1 MRRKLDLIESSPLAS
16 AESWR
21 EESEADDKETVAVC
35 DTASSTGTETDIKD
49 QPLQSRLPENH
60 DELLAR

>member
-1 MRRKLDLIESSPLAS
+1 MRRKLDLIESSPSPS

-35 DTASSTGTETDIKD
+35 ETDINKD
-49 QPLQSRLPENH
+49 QPLQSRRPEDH

>member
-21 EESEADDKETVAVC
+21 EESEADDKETVALC
-35 DTASSTGTETDIKD
+35 DTASTETDIKD
-49 QPLQSRLPENH
+49 QPLQARLPENH

>member
-21 EESEADDKETVAVC
+21 EESEADD
-35 DTASSTGTETDIKD
+35 DTASSTASTETDIKD
-49 QPLQSRLPENH
+49 QPLQARLPENH
-60 DELLAR
+60 DEVLAR

>member
-1 MRRKLDLIESSPLAS
+1 MRRKLDLIESSPAAS

-21 EESEADDKETVAVC
+21 EESEADDKETVAV
-35 DTASSTGTETDIKD
+35 SETDIKD
-49 QPLQSRLPENH
+49 PPLQPRRPEDH